1 MAHPGSAVPFLL
13 RRQNEVFSLMEM
25 TTTKETFHGVLRIE
39 EDTLV
44 VQWSTARE
52 TQKVGFVMKT
62 DRALDPVRE
71 VRIPLAGLAGADI
84 GWQWRQWPPGPA
96 LVLRAADLR
105 AFEGLAGGA
114 GLVLEHPAELTLGIR
129 RRDRALARE
138 FAAELEMHLAD
149 QALRAAERRDRVAT
163 GNEHHRPRLPG
174 DAGDGHATPEPG

>member
-13 RRQNEVFSLMEM
+13 RRKNDVIGVMEM
-25 TTTKETFHGVLRIE
+25 TSTTETSHGVLRIE
-39 EDTLV
+39 GDVLV

-52 TQKVGFVMKT
+52 TQKVGMVMKT

-71 VRIPLAGLAGADI
+71 ARVPLAGLAGAEI
-84 GWQWRQWPPGPA
+84 GWQWRQWPPGPG

-105 AFEGLAGGA
+105 AFEGLAGEA

-138 FAAELEMHLAD
+138 FAMELEMHLAD
-149 QALRAAERRDRVAT
+149 QALKAAERRDRIEP
-163 GNEHHRPRLPG
+163 GEPRQGPRLSG
-174 DAGDGHATPEPG
+174 G